1 MLEDATFWVLVA
13 LILFTGL
20 VLYLRAP
27 RMITRALD
35 KRGEEINAELD
46 EARKLREEAQ
56 AVLAEYQRKAR
67 EAEQEAEEIIEQA
80 RREGEAFAI
89 DAQRRS
95 DEYVERRTKIAEQKI
110 EQAES
115 VALQEVRS
123 LSVDLAIAAAE
134 RVLAGKVKGAEAER
148 LVTEAIAEA
157 KTRLH

>member
-13 LILFTGL
+13 LILFIGL

-35 KRGEEINAELD
+35 KRAEEINAELD

-56 AVLAEYQRKAR
+56 SVLAEYQRKAR

-80 RREGEAFAI
+80 RREGAAFAV

-110 EQAES
+110 EQAET

-123 LSVDLAIAAAE
+123 LSADLAIAAAE

-148 LVTEAIAEA
+148 LVSEAIDEA
-157 KTRLH
+157 KARLH